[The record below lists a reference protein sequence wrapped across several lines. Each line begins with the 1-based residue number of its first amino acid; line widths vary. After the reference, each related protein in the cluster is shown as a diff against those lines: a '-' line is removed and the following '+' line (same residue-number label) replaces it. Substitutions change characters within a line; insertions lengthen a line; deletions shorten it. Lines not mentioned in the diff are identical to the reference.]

1 MSHRI
6 RPIRSCLLPAVLA
19 VAMCACDNSE
29 PTGPGTGGSPA
40 NQGIFVDAPC
50 AGLDYVA
57 AQGTDYEIKGVTG
70 ADGTFTYI
78 PGENVVFLIGGLCL
92 GEAPASARMTPLQL
106 VGATDVTDPGATNLA
121 RLLQTLDDDAS
132 PSNGIQVTATVREA
146 ASSHWLD
153 FSLPVDSFATDP
165 LTIGIIQVLTG
176 ATAAGERPLVPAAE
190 AQANLES
197 GIRAG
202 YQGTYRGR
210 YCTFEPGSRGGEWT
224 MDVGPNG
231 EVSIAFRGTPG
242 FTYTGTMDLN
252 GRVEIF
258 TANGSLRGSFTP
270 TFNGTWEF
278 DLGMIGGIFY
288 SGSMRCGKLPSPLD

>member
-1 MSHRI
+1 MR
-6 RPIRSCLLPAVLA
+6 RSFLPAVLG
-19 VAMCACDNSE
+19 VAFVCSCGDE
-29 PTGPGTGGSPA
+29 PTGTPITVPPA
-40 NQGIFVDAPC
+40 NEGIFIDAPC

-57 AQGTDYEIKGVTG
+57 ARGKDDEIKGVTD
-70 ADGTFTYI
+70 ANGTFTYV

-106 VGATDVTDPGATNLA
+106 VGATDVTDPAATNLA

-132 PSNGIQVTATVREA
+132 LSNGIQVTATVREA

-165 LTIGIIQVLTG
+165 LTVGIVQILTT
-176 ATAAGERPLVPAAE
+176 ATQAGERPLVSAAE

-202 YQGTYRGR
+202 YEGTYQGK
-210 YCTFEPGSRGGEWT
+210 YCSSEPGYRGGEWT
-224 MDVGPNG
+224 MEVGPNG
-231 EVSIAFRGTPG
+231 QVSITFRGSPA
-242 FTYTGTMDLN
+242 FTYNGTMDLN
-252 GRVEIF
+252 GRVDIF

-270 TFNGTWEF
+270 TFNGIWSF
-278 DLGMIGGIFY
+278 NLGTISGTFY
-288 SGSMRCGKLPSPLD
+288 TGSAHCGLQKSGVVSTLSR